1 VNRQKSDRAEES
13 PLAIVGKTVRP
24 LARLAGFYLL
34 LASIAGCSLISLKSP
49 EKPLSKRDLDAR
61 ILTREYSA
69 RFIASVAQTADEIS
83 FTKPDSEAGVNALKW
98 KIAASAQ
105 SERAAGQMAPM
116 MAVLDTWALSIQMSD
131 YLANGDGQSLF
142 GDQQVLAATLASRLA
157 SEAEDLARRLT
168 TPDEFAKDQ
177 SFVTDYVRTNPIVSL
192 HFARASVVDAWTRNS
207 GAGAK
212 LVDSLGTVPEALAD
226 AGDRLRMY
234 GDTGPEQLLWRAQL
248 AAQESGISGTDVR
261 GALQRLDERV
271 ARLYALADAT
281 PSMVNG
287 IVRSAGVRFDAS
299 WAEMMRDVRDEGMTL
314 TGTLSV
320 EREAALNALEAQ
332 RTAVAA
338 DAERI
343 SKQVIA
349 QAGDEARRL
358 IRDALLLVIALVLV
372 LLGVPFFAGYAVG
385 RARASRH
392 PT

>member
-1 VNRQKSDRAEES
+1 M
-13 PLAIVGKTVRP
+13 AIVGKTVRP